1 MTAHAFTGKTAFIS
15 GAASGIGQAIATEF
29 GRRGMQVVIAD
40 LDLAGAESVA
50 AAVSNASAVEL
61 DVRDEGSWI
70 DALNRA
76 EARHGPLSVIVSNA
90 GIAGSTLPL
99 AETSMSAWAW
109 TRSINL
115 DGAFLGLT
123 HGARRIRASG
133 QPGHL
138 IATASMS
145 VFNVPPNMA
154 TYVATKAAVVA
165 MCEALRQELAPQSI
179 GVSVLLP
186 GPVRTRLVEANA
198 SRTPNGLN
206 VGESSDVVIDMLRQG
221 RDPADVAV
229 IAADALGTDRFWLFS
244 HPELEHRIDTR
255 TAEMKAALHESR
267 ARLGDGS

>member
-1 MTAHAFTGKTAFIS
+1 MTAYAFAGKTAFIS
-15 GAASGIGQAIATEF
+15 GAASGIGKAVAIEF

-40 LDLAGAESVA
+40 LDIAEAEQVA
-50 AAVSNASAVEL
+50 AAVPNASAVAL
-61 DVRDEGSWI
+61 DVRDEGRWI
-70 DALNRA
+70 DALDTA
-76 EARHGPLSVIVSNA
+76 ESRHGPLAVMVSNA

-99 AETSMSAWAW
+99 ADTSLSAWAW

-138 IATASMS
+138 VATASMS
-145 VFNVPPNMA
+145 VFNVPPNMG

-165 MCEALRQELAPQSI
+165 MCEALRQELATQSI

-186 GPVRTRLVEANA
+186 GPVSTRLVEANA
-198 SRTPNGLN
+198 SRTPSGLD
-206 VGESSDVVIDMLRQG
+206 VGESSEVVIDMLRQG

-229 IAADALGTDRFWLFS
+229 MAADALGTDRFWLFS

-255 TAEMKAALHESR
+255 TAEMKAAHHESR